1 MPGAVY
7 FLSSQPE
14 PDNPFVD
21 RMREYTTE
29 ELVEA
34 FNHQVRSHGFV
45 RARGQH
51 AHALYCELRRR
62 GIDIS
67 EVSPEPL
74 ALRFVEFVEYDP
86 VEHKLRIVRD
96 DRKPQK
102 PAARTHRR

>member
-1 MPGAVY
+1 MI
-7 FLSSQPE
+7 FLKSEPE
-14 PDNPFVD
+14 PDNPFVEQ
-21 RMREYTTE
+21 MREYTID
-29 ELVEA
+29 ELVRA

-74 ALRFVEFVEYDP
+74 AIRFWQFVEYDP
-86 VEHKLRIVRD
+86 VEHKLRIVPD
-96 DRKPQK
+96 D
-102 PAARTHRR
+102 PAPPEPDPRIRRT